1 MQAYY
6 LYILSIALLAAIRP
20 VSKLT
25 LKKLLRHCNTYRCTD
40 VYVIYTHVLTLF
52 CNSVSNKMDDTLAT
66 DKSTAADHCIV
77 RQSTE

>member
-1 MQAYY
+1 MQAY

-25 LKKLLRHCNTYRCTD
+25 LKKLLCHCNTYRCTD

-52 CNSVSNKMDDTLAT
+52 CNLVDDTLAT
-66 DKSTAADHCIV
+66 DRSTAADHCIV
-77 RQSTE
+77 QQSTE